1 MILLIDKVKLGD
13 KQLMNKTICI
23 LLVAILVSSS
33 IGFVSTADN
42 IKIEVKESSFE
53 FANFRLI
60 KENQQVNVLLDGTNS
75 FTIQSGRPLLPSLIK
90 TYIFPSNTLVEN
102 VVCTPQNIQHEHV
115 FQDISLA
122 PDMIQLSSGEKVE
135 PIPSDSFS
143 VYPID
148 WYDVTI
154 GHGLIEGKRSVIV
167 RVECYPVRYHEAEK
181 KVSWID
187 EIDVKIE
194 YKSSVTSS
202 NFEEQYDLLII
213 SPIEFTN
220 ELDPLVDHK
229 NNRDISTISVHLDQI
244 YNGDYFPVE
253 GRDEPEKIKY
263 FIKNAYDTWGI
274 SNVMLV
280 GGRYEMPSR
289 ETHVQVSNSDKEIFL
304 SDIYYADIYNGSLE
318 FSTWDTNNND
328 VFAEY
333 QWEGNTDEIDLYPD
347 VKIGRVA
354 CINEEQVT
362 TIVNKIITYENTK
375 AFTKDWFG
383 NLVVIGAD
391 TFPGDDK
398 GIDEGEFVNQAIIDV
413 MDGFS
418 TDKIWYSNG
427 RINGIA
433 PTGVQNINDGIN
445 EGCGFLD
452 FSGHG
457 APYLWT
463 TYPHNV
469 SRQILPSPTGSYSN
483 SMISNLENKDKL
495 PIVVCGGCS
504 LGKFEANSN
513 CFAWS
518 FLSNPDGGGIASF
531 GATGLGYVY
540 IGEYVTYGLVEG
552 LNLRIFE
559 AYDNGAIT
567 FGEMWLDAVND
578 YLGSFNLNA
587 GDYKTLEEWHP
598 FGDPTLAIST
608 MSEEPVTPDAPSGP
622 TSGRIGEKHEYTAV
636 TTDPEDD
643 DLYYFFEWSEDDN
656 SGWLGPYE
664 SGETC
669 TGSFIWEKRGEYQI
683 RVKARDEHGSVSGWS
698 EYLPVSMPRYSQ
710 YSLFYEFLSNHPV
723 FHKLFIQLV

>member
-1 MILLIDKVKLGD
+1 
-13 KQLMNKTICI
+13 MNKAICI
-23 LLVAILVSSS
+23 LLVAILLSNG
-33 IGFVSTADN
+33 IGVISTADN
-42 IKIEVKESSFE
+42 IITEMKKTSFE
-53 FANFRLI
+53 FSTLTFRE
-60 KENQQVNVLLDGTNS
+60 ENQQIEVMIEGTNS
-75 FTIQSGRPLLPSLIK
+75 FITQPGRPLLPSLIK
-90 TYIFPSNTLVEN
+90 TFTFPSNTLVKN
-102 VVCTPQNIQHEHV
+102 VFCTPENIQHEHV
-115 FQDISLA
+115 FQDIRLA
-122 PDMIQLSSGEKVE
+122 PDMIQLNSGEKFE
-135 PIPSDSFS
+135 PISSDSFS
-143 VYPID
+143 IFPEE
-148 WYDVTI
+148 WYDVRI

-167 RVECYPVRYHEAEK
+167 RVECYPVRYNQMEK
-181 KVSWID
+181 TISWID
-187 EIDVKIE
+187 EINIEIE
-194 YKSSVTSS
+194 YESDVTSTQS
-202 NFEEQYDLLII
+202 EEQIDLLII
-213 SPIEFTN
+213 SPAEFAD
-220 ELDPLVDHK
+220 ELNPLVTHK
-229 NNRDISTISVHLDQI
+229 NNREISTKLVQLNQI
-244 YNGDYFPVE
+244 YDGVYFSVE

-263 FIKNAYDTWGI
+263 FIKNAYDEWGI

-280 GGRYEMPSR
+280 GGRYKMPSR

-354 CINEEQVT
+354 CIDEQQVT
-362 TIVNKIITYENTK
+362 TIVNKIITYETTE
-375 AFTKDWFG
+375 AFTKDWFS

-433 PTGVQNINDGIN
+433 PTGVQNINNGIN

-483 SMISNLENKDKL
+483 SMISNLENGDKL
-495 PIVVCGGCS
+495 PIVICGGCS

-518 FLSNPDGGGIASF
+518 FLSNPNGGGIASF

-540 IGEYVTYGLVEG
+540 IGEYATYGLVEG

-559 AYDNGAIT
+559 AYNNGAIT

-598 FGDPTLAIST
+598 FGDPTLSIAG
-608 MSEEPVTPDAPSGP
+608 MSEKPLTPDAPSGP
-622 TSGRIGEKHEYTAV
+622 TSGRIGEEHEYTAV
-636 TTDPEDD
+636 TTDPEED
-643 DLYYFFEWSEDDN
+643 DLYYFFEWGEEDN

-664 SGETC
+664 SDETC
-669 TGSFIWEKRGEYQI
+669 TGSFTWEKRGDYQI

-698 EYLPVSMPRYSQ
+698 DYLPVSMPQYSQ
-710 YSLFYEFLSNHPV
+710 NPLFYEFLSNHPLLY
-723 FHKLFIQLV
+723 KLFTRII

>member
-1 MILLIDKVKLGD
+1 
-13 KQLMNKTICI
+13 MNKIICI
-23 LLVAILVSSS
+23 FLVAILLSSG
-33 IGFVSTADN
+33 IGVVSTAED
-42 IKIEVKESSFE
+42 IEVKMKETSFE
-53 FANFRLI
+53 FSSVSFRD
-60 KENQQVNVLLDGTNS
+60 KNNKVSVLLEGTNS
-75 FTIQSGRPLLPSLIK
+75 FVTKPNKPLLPSFIKTFTFPSGTLIK
-90 TYIFPSNTLVEN
+90 N
-102 VVCTPQNIQHEHV
+102 VVCTPKDVQYEQV
-115 FQDISLA
+115 PKDLISA
-122 PDMIQLSSGEKVE
+122 PDIIQLSSNQKVV
-135 PIPSDSFS
+135 ISSSDSS
-143 VYPID
+143 EIYPEK
-148 WYDVTI
+148 WYDIKV
-154 GHGLIEGKRSVIV
+154 GHGLINEERSVIV
-167 RVECYPVRYHEAEK
+167 RVECYPVRYHQAEK
-181 KVSWID
+181 IVSWAD

-213 SPIEFTN
+213 SPSEFTN

-229 NNRDISTISVHLDQI
+229 NNRNISTISVHLDQI

-280 GGRYEMPSR
+280 GGRYQMPSR
-289 ETHVQVSNSDKEIFL
+289 KTHIQVSNSDKEVFL

-333 QWEGNTDEIDLYPD
+333 EWEGNTDEIDLYPD

-354 CINEEQVT
+354 CIDEEQVS
-362 TIVNKIITYENTK
+362 TIVNKIITYENSK

-383 NLVVIGAD
+383 NLVVIGGD

-427 RINGIA
+427 RLNGIA
-433 PTGVQNINDGIN
+433 PTGVQNINNGIN
-445 EGCGFLD
+445 GGCGFVD

-469 SRQILPSPTGSYSN
+469 SRQILPTPTGSYSN
-483 SMISNLENKDKL
+483 SMITNLENGDKL

-518 FLSNPDGGGIASF
+518 FLSNPNGGGIASF

-559 AYDNGAIT
+559 AYRDGAIS

-587 GDYKTLEEWHP
+587 GDYKTIEEWHP
-598 FGDPTLAIST
+598 FGDPTLSIAT
-608 MSEEPVTPDAPSGP
+608 MSKKPVTPNAPSGP
-622 TSGRIGEKHEYTAV
+622 TSGRIGEEHEYTAV
-636 TTDPEDD
+636 TTDPEND